1 MRRKL
6 RQKVTSSSFQGRMGT
21 AKLTKV
27 KNTHTSSMLPFLP
40 RKRGRPSKK
49 QEIKT
54 QGMVEASKMELKE
67 IQTSKNRE
75 NNEKENLTQKQ
86 LKTLLSHKERGLSV
100 SLVVGKSGIARVVQE
115 EIDLVAPAPQPNVRN
130 GTGLMERVLSTQVH
144 NIPYQAEYKRPN
156 DSLAFITNRE
166 GYVRVEP
173 LNGILS
179 PQLPTPLDSDFY
191 MDMKGREMMN
201 IQSLLSPESQ
211 WESSGDDIT
220 DEEDIMDARVAMK
233 KLIDKRRT
241 VGLGLDEFLGSD
253 VLNTPSFRVGKRQRR
268 LSCKACHMTFRQLWI
283 LHAHEKKCN
292 IKQTPF
298 LSSDYFDDTIEDAIS
313 YFHEDTRSEQSI
325 SSPIL
330 PESIPLS
337 KFIEHSTPRK
347 NILSS

>member
-1 MRRKL
+1 MRQKL
-6 RQKVTSSSFQGRMGT
+6 RQKGTSTVVEGKMGV
-21 AKLTKV
+21 AKMGKV
-27 KNTHTSSMLPFLP
+27 KNIHTSSMVPSLP

-49 QEIKT
+49 QEMKT
-54 QGMVEASKMELKE
+54 EERMIEVSKKELKE
-67 IQTSKNRE
+67 IQTNK

-86 LKTLLSHKERGLSV
+86 IKTPISNKERGLSV
-100 SLVVGKSGIARVVQE
+100 SLVVGKSGIARVVQG
-115 EIDLVAPAPQPNVRN
+115 EIEVASAPQENIRN
-130 GTGLMERVLSTQVH
+130 GTGLMERVLSTQAH
-144 NIPYQAEYKRPN
+144 RIPCQVEYKRPN
-156 DSLAFITNRE
+156 DSLAFITDRE

-179 PQLPTPLDSDFY
+179 PQLPTPMDSDFY
-191 MDMKGREMMN
+191 MDMKGRDMMN

-253 VLNTPSFRVGKRQRR
+253 VLNTPSFRVGKRQRK
-268 LSCKACHMTFRQLWI
+268 LSCKACHMTFRQLWV

-298 LSSDYFDDTIEDAIS
+298 LSSDYFDDTIEDTIS
-313 YFHEDTRSEQSI
+313 YFHEDARSEQSI

-337 KFIEHSTPRK
+337 KFIEHPTQRK